1 MTDNRSFDSTGRPI
15 DVASRERGEKTL
27 TEPSAQLSEAKQKGK
42 NNSNNTSTVKHINR
56 SEVGLSHPLFEVS

>member
-42 NNSNNTSTVKHINR
+42 KQQQQHEH
-56 SEVGLSHPLFEVS
+56 SETHK

>member
-27 TEPSAQLSEAKQKGK
+27 TEPSAQLSEA
-42 NNSNNTSTVKHINR
+42 SNAKEKRDDPEEH
-56 SEVGLSHPLFEVS
+56 SETHK